1 MGKISTYANISP
13 VTISDKVIGTDV
25 GGSPADQTKN
35 FLIGDILTLFQSNIT
50 LQNVLDAG
58 NTATQ
63 SITLTGAIT
72 QTGDFGITGNLT
84 QSGGALTLG
93 GTVKDFNGSLGNNG
107 ETLVCNA
114 SGQLVFGSGL
124 TNQNLDQVLAIGNTA
139 TNDINLTGNLNLTGN
154 IVETGNIGLTG
165 NLTQTGDIG
174 LTGNITQTGDIGLTG
189 NITQT
194 GGNYTLTGNILQ
206 TGNYSPTGDIVHVG
220 GYNFSGGQFTMGA
233 TGTMVLGGAL
243 TCNSSISLTGTVK
256 DYNDTL
262 GANRQILVSDASGQ
276 VTWQNNNSS
285 VASSALTTINLTL
298 SNSEGV
304 VVTTAGT
311 VTDVRIPTNAGVAFN
326 IGTKITIIQEGAGQV
341 TIAPSSG
348 VTLNS
353 VVGANLA
360 AQKAVAH
367 IVKTATDT
375 WYAYGNLTP

>member
-1 MGKISTYANISP
+1 MARISTYANSSP
-13 VTISDKVIGTDV
+13 VLLTDKMIGTNV
-25 GGSPADQTKN
+25 TGTPNNVTKN
-35 FLIGDILTLFQSNIT
+35 FLVSDLLTLFQSNIT

-63 SITLTGAIT
+63 SIVLTGAIT

-93 GTVKDFNGSLGNNG
+93 GTVKDFNGALGNNG

-174 LTGNITQTGDIGLTG
+174 LTGNITQTG
-189 NITQT
+189 
-194 GGNYTLTGNILQ
+194 GNYTLTGNIGLTGDMTQ
-206 TGNYSPTGDIVHVG
+206 TGNLNLTGAMTHAGNYLYSA
-220 GYNFSGGQFTMGA
+220 GQFTMAA
-233 TGTMVLGGAL
+233 TGSMVLGGAL

-285 VASSALTTINLTL
+285 VASSALTTINLAL
-298 SNSEGV
+298 ANSEGV
-304 VVTTAGT
+304 LVTTAAT
-311 VTDVRIPTNAGVAFN
+311 ATDARIPTNAGTPFI

-341 TIAPSSG
+341 TITPTAG

-353 VVGANLA
+353 AVGAKLA

>member
-1 MGKISTYANISP
+1 MARISTYANSSP
-13 VTISDKVIGTDV
+13 VLLTDKMIGTNVTGTPDNV
-25 GGSPADQTKN
+25 TKN
-35 FLIGDILTLFQSNIT
+35 FLVSDLLTLFQSNIT

-63 SITLTGAIT
+63 SIVLTGAIT
-72 QTGDFGITGNLT
+72 QTGDLGITGNLT

-93 GTVKDFNGSLGNNG
+93 GTVKDFNGALGNNG

-165 NLTQTGDIG
+165 NV
-174 LTGNITQTGDIGLTG
+174 TQTGDIGLTG

-194 GGNYTLTGNILQ
+194 GGNYNLTGNITQ
-206 TGNYSPTGDIVHVG
+206 TGNIGLTGEITHTG
-220 GYNFSGGQFTMGA
+220 AYLYGGGQFTMAA
-233 TGTMVLGGAL
+233 TGTMVLGGAFS
-243 TCNSSISLTGTVK
+243 CSSSVSLLGSVK
-256 DYNDTL
+256 DYNNTL

-285 VASSALTTINLTL
+285 VASSALTVINLTL

-304 VVTTAGT
+304 LVTTAAT
-311 VTDVRIPTNAGVAFN
+311 ATDVRIPTNAGIPFI

-341 TIAPSSG
+341 TIVPTGG
-348 VTLNS
+348 VTLS
-353 VVGANLA
+353 SQVGAKLVGA
-360 AQKAVAH
+360 KAVAH
-367 IVKTATDT
+367 VVKTATDT

>member
-72 QTGDFGITGNLT
+72 QTGNLGITGNLT

-93 GTVKDFNGSLGNNG
+93 GTVRDFNGSLGNNG

-124 TNQNLDQVLAIGNTA
+124 TNQNLSQVLAIGNTA
-139 TNDINLTGNLNLTGN
+139 TNDINLTGN
-154 IVETGNIGLTG
+154 
-165 NLTQTGDIG
+165 
-174 LTGNITQTGDIGLTG
+174 ITQA
-189 NITQT
+189 
-194 GGNYTLTGNILQ
+194 GGNYTLTGNYQQVGTMRL
-206 TGNYSPTGDIVHVG
+206 TGDMIHTG
-220 GYNFSGGQFTMGA
+220 AYSYSGGQFLMGA

-262 GANRQILVSDASGQ
+262 GGDGQILVSDSSGQ
-276 VTWQNNNSS
+276 VTWQDS
-285 VASSALTTINLTL
+285 VPTTVRSSALTTTNIILADKN
-298 SNSEGV
+298 GV
-304 VVTTAGT
+304 VITTTAT
-311 VTDVRIPTNAGVAFN
+311 ATDVRIPTNAGAAFP
-326 IGTKITIIQEGAGQV
+326 IGTKITIIQEGLGTV
-341 TIAPSSG
+341 TVVGTAG
-348 VTLNS
+348 VTLQSSQGHDRLSHQYS
-353 VVGANLA
+353 VATV
-360 AQKAVAH
+360 
-367 IVKTATDT
+367 VKTATDT
-375 WYAYGNLTP
+375 WYLYGEIKA

>member
-1 MGKISTYANISP
+1 MARISTYSNISP

-63 SITLTGAIT
+63 SIILS
-72 QTGDFGITGNLT
+72 GDIT
-84 QSGGALTLG
+84 QSGGAVTLG

-139 TNDINLTGNLNLTGN
+139 TNNINLTGNLNLTGN
-154 IVETGNIGLTG
+154 IVQTGNIGLTG
-165 NLTQTGDIG
+165 DI
-174 LTGNITQTGDIGLTG
+174 T
-189 NITQT
+189 
-194 GGNYTLTGNILQ
+194 
-206 TGNYSPTGDIVHVG
+206 HVG
-220 GYNFSGGQFTMGA
+220 AYNFSGGQFTTTA
-233 TGTMVLGGAL
+233 TGTMVLGGSL

-256 DYNDTL
+256 DYTDTL
-262 GANRQILVSDASGQ
+262 GAANQFLVSDASGQ
-276 VTWQNNNSS
+276 VTWQSTLPS
-285 VASSALTTINLTL
+285 PLASSALTVVNLAL

-304 VVTTAGT
+304 VVTTAAT
-311 VTDVRIPTNAGVAFN
+311 ATDVRIPLNAGQAFP

-341 TIAPSSG
+341 TIAPTAG
-348 VTLNS
+348 VTVNS
-353 VVGANLA
+353 AVGLKTN
-360 AQKAVAH
+360 AQFAVAH
-367 IVKTATDT
+367 VVKTATDT